1 MIKSNILVIIPAR
14 KGSKGILSKNKK
26 ELLGKPLVSYTFD
39 IASKLDN
46 NYFTYVSS
54 DDEEII
60 KIAEEYNIKNNG
72 LRPSHLSSDQAL
84 TIDVVKYELEIAEK
98 KNNLIFDAVLLL
110 QPTCP
115 IRHIDHLLEA
125 EKLLEQNVDASIV
138 SVEKIDSNHPFRM
151 KRIENGFLI
160 NFIDQGF
167 EDMRPRQHL
176 PSVYIRNGSIYLTP
190 RNVIVENNSM
200 VSNKTIPIIMDER
213 HSINIDSY
221 IDFLAAEYYLS
232 R

>member
-1 MIKSNILVIIPAR
+1 MRKSNILVIIPAR
-14 KGSKGILSKNKK
+14 KGSKGIPSKNKK
-26 ELLGKPLVSYTFD
+26 ELLGKPLICYTFD
-39 IASKLDN
+39 IASKLSDN
-46 NYFTYVSS
+46 FFTYVSS
-54 DDEEII
+54 DDEEILN
-60 KIAEEYNIKNNG
+60 IAKDYKIKNNG
-72 LRPSHLSSDQAL
+72 LRPLNLSSDQAL
-84 TIDVVKYELEIAEK
+84 TIDVIKHELEIVEK
-98 KNNLIFDAVLLL
+98 NNNLIFDAILLL

-115 IRHIDHLLEA
+115 IRQVNHILEA
-125 EKLLEQNVDASIV
+125 EKLLEQNGDASII

-176 PSVYIRNGSIYLTP
+176 PTVYIRNGSIYLTP
-190 RNVIVENNSM
+190 RNIIVEDHSM

-213 HSINIDSY
+213 HSVNIDTY

-232 R
+232 Q